1 MLRIAC
7 SRLVNRFHQLCM
19 DTLSKRSKAPNGE
32 RIIRIAPGSEG
43 VSIWSPALFANPAG
57 SNSRQFLARAFSV
70 EEVATVEIRRE
81 QAFGRIHYQSTDEA
95 PGIWRKL
102 SQALRSLNSRG
113 TAPKADDGFL
123 EPQGVDG
130 LFLDGPPT
138 HTIRVHRVGLFLS
151 TWRLRYESKTRVRLS
166 HPILLNRK
174 DVAYRLEE
182 ELAAILGVIDF
193 RVSVLTASMVVH
205 FDSRQLNLQR
215 LIRRLEASWP
225 KLLDGFEGPPSSKK
239 FTAAVS
245 LLGLAYT
252 GQYLVPALKPLAILG
267 VAAYG
272 FPNVVNGAK
281 QLIRGQIG
289 LPALYSAGLTFMLIS
304 GMPFSSTVMAVFMQL
319 WPRLAYG
326 TMTKSQRRLFAVHRQ
341 RTTWARVLQDDGLEV
356 EVDIDTLSTG
366 DLVTIQEGEVV
377 PVDGVITSGLAAI
390 DEEALSGT
398 AGAQDKTTGD
408 VVYAA
413 TFVRAGRITVRVEK
427 IGLETVAGVIG
438 AQLPHG
444 KLELP
449 SSVEAETSANN
460 MAKPALALA
469 GVSLFTTQLMRP
481 SQAYIR
487 PDYATGP
494 RLSAQ
499 LSALHDIGDSLHQGI
514 LFRDPAALD
523 RIIATDVYVFDD
535 SAALERRQLEVGEIL
550 AVSGVS
556 QNVVLGYATAAFPA
570 FQNERARALSAK
582 SLEADAPT
590 PEIFHR
596 VRKAGAISYSDSE
609 GHHLE
614 IAAPAYIADKGIRVP
629 ASINDG
635 LAAASTSR
643 KKSEHHEEVPLRPL
657 YVLRDDKVLGAVT
670 FHRQGEWEGKEII
683 STLQQRNKRAR
694 FVYISSHAQARAEAI
709 AAKIGITSV
718 FGELDA
724 KEKARAVE
732 KLGRRTIWIGDG
744 SVADSLP
751 SIEASTVSVS
761 LAGVS
766 GIPTDAADIVL
777 FQASLRSIVPLRRLG
792 RGHRARIESA
802 YRAIYTA
809 NLLAVAGGFFGGFG
823 SLEAGLTSNV
833 GTGFVYSSY
842 VRLLG
847 KLISRVEGRRERLL
861 LPTHEESDPHTRAT
875 KKNASDL
882 EPHPGLQNL
891 ESTTHLEEESQ
902 GV

>member
-1 MLRIAC
+1 MAVSTK
-7 SRLVNRFHQLCM
+7 SRSANKISRK
-19 DTLSKRSKAPNGE
+19 DP
-32 RIIRIAPGSEG
+32 IIRIAPGAEG
-43 VSIWSPALFANPAG
+43 VSIWSAALFADPAG
-57 SNSRQFLARAFSV
+57 PNSRQFLARAFSV
-70 EEVATVEIRRE
+70 EEVASVEIRRE
-81 QAFGRIHYQSTDEA
+81 EAFGRIYYQSTAEA

-102 SQALRSLNSRG
+102 SQALQSLGSRG
-113 TAPKADDGFL
+113 RAPKIDDEFV
-123 EPQGVDG
+123 EPKGVDG
-130 LFLDGPPT
+130 LFLEGPSTQP
-138 HTIRVHRVGLFLS
+138 IRVHRVGLSLS

-182 ELAAILGVIDF
+182 ELAAILGVTDF
-193 RVSVLTASMVVH
+193 RTSVLTSSVVVH
-205 FDSRQLNLQR
+205 LDPRQLNLQR
-215 LIRRLEASWP
+215 LIRRLEVSWP
-225 KLLDGFEGPPSSKK
+225 KLLEGLEGPPSSKK
-239 FTAAVS
+239 FAAAVS

-272 FPNVVNGAK
+272 FPNVANGAK
-281 QLIRGQIG
+281 QLVRGQIG

-304 GMPFSSTVMAVFMQL
+304 GMPFSSTVMAVLMQL

-341 RTTWARVLQDDGLEV
+341 RTTWARVLQDDGIEL
-356 EVDIDTLSTG
+356 EVDIDTLSAG
-366 DLVTIQEGEVV
+366 DLVTVQEGEVV
-377 PVDGVITSGLAAI
+377 PVDGIITEGLAAI

-413 TFVRAGRITVRVEK
+413 TFVRAGRIIVRVEK
-427 IGLETVAGVIG
+427 VGPDTVAGIIG

-449 SSVEAETSANN
+449 SSVEAETSANT
-460 MAKPALALA
+460 MAKPALVLA

-499 LSALHDIGDSLHQGI
+499 LAALHDIGDALHQGI
-514 LFRDPAALD
+514 LFRDPAAID

-535 SAALERRQLEVGEIL
+535 SAALERRQLKVGEIL
-550 AVSGVS
+550 AVAGIS
-556 QNVVLGYATAAFPA
+556 QNIVLGYATAAFPV

-582 SLEADAPT
+582 SAEADAAIPQ
-590 PEIFHR
+590 IFNR
-596 VRKAGAISYSDSE
+596 VRKAGAISYRDAE

-614 IAAPAYIADKGIRVP
+614 IAAPAYIEEKGIRVP
-629 ASINDG
+629 ASITDG
-635 LAAASTSR
+635 LAAAAIDR
-643 KKSEHHEEVPLRPL
+643 RKSEPHEEVSLRPL

-670 FHRQGEWEGKEII
+670 FHCQGEWEGKEII
-683 STLQQRNKRAR
+683 ATLQKRNKRAR
-694 FVYISSHAQARAEAI
+694 FVYLSSHAQVRAEAI
-709 AAKIGITSV
+709 AAKIGIMSV

-732 KLGRRTIWIGDG
+732 KLGRRTIWLGDG
-744 SVADSLP
+744 SIADSLP

-761 LAGVS
+761 LAGVTS
-766 GIPTDAADIVL
+766 LATDAANIVL
-777 FQASLRSIVPLRRLG
+777 FQASLRGIVPLRRLG

-802 YRAIYTA
+802 YRATYTA

-823 SLEAGLTSNV
+823 SLESGLTSNI
-833 GTGFVYSSY
+833 GTGYVYSSY
-842 VRLLG
+842 RRLLG
-847 KLISRVEGRRERLL
+847 QLIARVEARQARLR
-861 LPTHEESDPHTRAT
+861 LPANEESDPHTAAT
-875 KKNASDL
+875 RTNASDV
-882 EPHPGLQNL
+882 EHHPSLQNL
-891 ESTTHLEEESQ
+891 EATSPLEEQSE